1 MKKLY
6 SSIMLL
12 AMMVAALSLTACG
25 GDDKDDDIGGG
36 DGGGFGSS
44 NYLEVTIDGKKY
56 TQLFGLPFVAVTL
69 PSDVDRSLWL
79 SSSVEEE
86 FGGNLNFGIA
96 IYHKSD
102 INALLSSSTG
112 TYNVIGNKKS
122 VWQQASDIHNLTLQ
136 LGYRNG
142 NGNCEVTNGTH
153 RVTSIKKKDNDSV
166 IISGTF
172 TASLKDSKST
182 YEVSGNYQVT
192 VAVE

>member
-6 SSIMLL
+6 STIMML
-12 AMMVAALSLTACG
+12 AMMVAALGLTACG
-25 GDDKDDDIGGG
+25 GDDEDDDIGGG
-36 DGGGFGSS
+36 ISS
-44 NYLEVTIDGKKY
+44 TNYLEVIIDGTKY
-56 TQLFGLPFVAVTL
+56 TQQYELPFVAITL
-69 PSDVDRSLWL
+69 PSDVDNSLWL

-102 INALLSSSTG
+102 INALLGSSTG

-122 VWQQASDIHNLTLQ
+122 IWQQASDIHNLTLQ
-136 LGYRNG
+136 LSYRNG
-142 NGNCEVTNGTH
+142 SGNCEVMDGTH
-153 RVTSIKKKDNDSV
+153 KVTAINKKDNDAV

-172 TASLKDSKST
+172 TALLKDNKST
-182 YEVSGNYQVT
+182 YEVSGKYQVT

>member
-12 AMMVAALSLTACG
+12 AMMVAALSFTACG
-25 GDDKDDDIGGG
+25 GDDEEDEIGGN
-36 DGGGFGSS
+36 GGGISS
-44 NYLEVTIDGKKY
+44 TNYLEVTIDGTKY
-56 TQLFGLPFVAVTL
+56 TQQYGLPFVAITL
-69 PSDVDRSLWL
+69 PSDVDKSLWL

-96 IYHKSD
+96 IYHKRD

-112 TYNVIGNKKS
+112 TYNVIGNKNS

-142 NGNCEVTNGTH
+142 NGNCEVIDGTH
-153 RVTSIKKKDNDSV
+153 KVTAIKKKDNDAVS
-166 IISGTF
+166 ISGTF
-172 TASLKDSKST
+172 TASLKDNKST
-182 YEVSGNYQVT
+182 YEVSGKYQVT